1 MVGILN
7 DHMEIFGWS
16 MVKSSGQIFMT
27 TFDPLKDLGS
37 VNAILSK
44 TSVWGGLTEKQQE
57 KIYKRLEIGTFKKGE
72 VIFRKGDQPTNI
84 YIVKSGKV
92 DLLASDEDVTIQK
105 ETVMAGGSFGVAALM
120 SMQPH
125 MATAI
130 AVEDSEVMV
139 LSRQA
144 LLGLR
149 NEDIELFAL
158 LMMNVAREIAR
169 RLKLTDDILLH
180 YMHEHKDV

>member
-1 MVGILN
+1 
-7 DHMEIFGWS
+7 
-16 MVKSSGQIFMT
+16 
-27 TFDPLKDLGS
+27 
-37 VNAILSK
+37 
-44 TSVWGGLTEKQQE
+44 
-57 KIYKRLEIGTFKKGE
+57 
-72 VIFRKGDQPTNI
+72 
-84 YIVKSGKV
+84 
-92 DLLASDEDVTIQK
+92 
-105 ETVMAGGSFGVAALM
+105 
-120 SMQPH
+120 